1 MTFRYGRDFMSN
13 IKTAYSLALA
23 LVPLLAL
30 AAQSARAASPA
41 EFDCLLVPHDEITL
55 GSPVPGVIE
64 MLKVRKGDFV
74 KKGAVIA
81 RLESSVQKADLALA
95 RARAESDVEVRLK
108 TARLDYETRRG
119 ERNRRLFEK
128 NLLSAQE
135 LDDIEADRMSA
146 ELELEQA
153 RERRAIARLELARA
167 EAVYA
172 QRSIKSPVS
181 GVVVERFLSPGEF
194 VEQNRIVTISQLDPL
209 DVEVFLPAP
218 LFGAVKPGMAAEVWP
233 DEPIDGPIIATVR
246 RVDRVI
252 DAASARFGVRLE
264 LPNRNSRIP
273 AGLRCRVRFEIE

>member
-1 MTFRYGRDFMSN
+1 MPN
-13 IKTAYSLALA
+13 VKTSLILALA
-23 LVPLLAL
+23 VAIVAP
-30 AAQSARAASPA
+30 SARAAPPA

-55 GSPVPGVIE
+55 GSPVPGVVE
-64 MLKVRKGDFV
+64 MLKVREGDFV

-81 RLESSVQKADLALA
+81 RLESSVQKADLELA
-95 RARAESDVEVRLK
+95 RARAESDVEIRLK

-135 LDDIEADRMSA
+135 LDDIDADRTTA

-153 RERRAIARLELARA
+153 RERQAIARLELRRA
-167 EAVYA
+167 AAIYA

-194 VEQNRIVTISQLDPL
+194 IEQNRIVKISQLDPL

-218 LFGAVKPGMAAEVWP
+218 LFGAVAPGMTAEVWP
-233 DEPIDGPIIATVR
+233 DEPVDGPIIATVK

-273 AGLRCRVRFEIE
+273 AGLRCRARFEIE